1 MVFIIAFIIVSVSYG
16 NIFFS
21 NNHYVPICPYYSLND
36 RVLTAYWL
44 RRLSKYLIFKVFE
57 LLANFFLLVPGPC
70 LSTFFI
76 IKGVL
81 DRSNIGRRE
90 NGKPWLSILKGGN
103 T

>member
-1 MVFIIAFIIVSVSYG
+1 MSVLFTQRQS
-16 NIFFS
+16 
-21 NNHYVPICPYYSLND
+21 PYSLL
-36 RVLTAYWL
+36 V
-44 RRLSKYLIFKVFE
+44 KKILIFKVFE